1 MIISKVT
8 KKQGFTLSR
17 ENIILENQRG
27 GSNYPPA
34 FLEVKNLG
42 LSNENFMS
50 FKEVSLSVPDQ

>member
-8 KKQGFTLSR
+8 KKQGFTLCR
-17 ENIILENQRG
+17 ENIILENHRG
-27 GSNYPPA
+27 GSDYPAA

-42 LSNENFMS
+42 LSNENFIS